1 MGFYNVHD
9 DNDDSYD
16 VVVVDDSK
24 ISYKDGSDDDLKPK
38 ESALEES
45 DNKWKPT
52 IVSALEDE
60 KNDKDEDNNDT
71 ITNHDNDKNEESET
85 TTMLLKNKER
95 VKKKQDLTVKGARHN
110 RMNLHSKESLTSKD
124 SA

>member
-1 MGFYNVHD
+1 VGFYNVHD

-45 DNKWKPT
+45 DNK
-52 IVSALEDE
+52 
-60 KNDKDEDNNDT
+60 
-71 ITNHDNDKNEESET
+71 
-85 TTMLLKNKER
+85 
-95 VKKKQDLTVKGARHN
+95 
-110 RMNLHSKESLTSKD
+110 
-124 SA
+124 